1 VACGKWQ
8 AKKRLHGAIV
18 RNAELAGVDRG
29 YVVKVE
35 LTPDAKR
42 QWK

>member
-1 VACGKWQ
+1 MAPHHAPRVKP
-8 AKKRLHGAIV
+8 LHAAIV

-29 YVVKVE
+29 YVTKVD